1 MKGYYI
7 SLKNCGNKTY
17 TCNRSNAICFLKEL
31 QKLCKKVHS
40 ALYMNEK
47 NSYMNSVL
55 SYKCDVDI
63 GTHFLIF
70 VHSCKRDVRQH
81 RRCDVAN
88 LLPKRSEKGRRYCNS
103 F

>member
-1 MKGYYI
+1 M
-7 SLKNCGNKTY
+7 NK
-17 TCNRSNAICFLKEL
+17 
-31 QKLCKKVHS
+31 
-40 ALYMNEK
+40 K

-88 LLPKRSEKGRRYCNS
+88 LLPKRSEK
-103 F
+103 